1 MFTIKYKSSIK
12 KKRKFILYICFS
24 ILIENINF
32 DTNISKNLNEIKNI
46 TDNIDSIYKQIKKN
60 EVSPKTDYLFNGL
73 NKSNIEKTFE
83 KMEIMNNL

>member
-12 KKRKFILYICFS
+12 KKRKFILYIFFS